1 MAGILISFDDMFILS
16 SFPSFVNSAKKNMDR
31 FADTGDEDAVA
42 RREDLGILHEEGRH
56 APVDAVG
63 AAALGGVLPG
73 EVGRLP

>member
-1 MAGILISFDDMFILS
+1 
-16 SFPSFVNSAKKNMDR
+16 MDR
-31 FADTGDEDAVA
+31 FADTGAEDAVA

-63 AAALGGVLPG
+63 TAALGGVLPG